1 MYWLSG
7 RFASMLAGMSK
18 GYGQFCP
25 LAKAAELL
33 CERWTMILVRE
44 LTAGS
49 RRFNDLRRGLPLMS
63 PTLLS
68 RRLRQLE
75 EAGVVRRGDEAGD
88 SRSYQLTRAG
98 EELRPMVEFLGAWG
112 HRWVGS
118 QFEDVDLDVGLLMWD
133 IRRGVD
139 PTQFPR
145 ERVVLQIHFPDAREG
160 KKDWWLVSEQGETD
174 LCMEDPGHEL
184 DLIVNC
190 PVRVLTDIRLCRRRF
205 TAAEQ
210 AGDLR
215 VSGVRTDL
223 RKKLPAWLQGSPL
236 ARLGEASLSADP
248 ITE

>member
-1 MYWLSG
+1 
-7 RFASMLAGMSK
+7 MLTVMSK
-18 GYGQFCP
+18 SYGQFCP

-44 LTAGS
+44 LIAGS

-75 EAGVVRRGDEAGD
+75 EAGVVRRGSDAGD
-88 SRSYQLTRAG
+88 AGSYELTRAG
-98 EELRPMVEFLGAWG
+98 EELRPMVEFMGVWG

-118 QFEDVDLDVGLLMWD
+118 RLEDHDLDVGLLMWD

-139 PTQFPR
+139 PGQFPP

-160 KKDWWLVSEQGETD
+160 QRDWWLVSEQGETD
-174 LCMEDPGHEL
+174 LCMEDPGYEL
-184 DLIVNC
+184 DLLVQC
-190 PVRVLTDIRLCRRRF
+190 SVRVLTDIWLCRRSF
-205 TAAEQ
+205 GAAEK
-210 AGDLR
+210 AGEMQ
-215 VSGVRTDL
+215 VSGARNDL

-236 ARLGEASLSADP
+236 ARLGQASRQADP
-248 ITE
+248 IAE